1 MRGYEGEVKNTVK
14 EKIQIQ
20 VVVFELM
27 RDPSRSLEYNKEI
40 MTCEEKIVRYKC
52 VCGSPQTFD
61 HNTVSKFWVKLLPY
75 VMLRPPL
82 ESPNYYP
89 PRELSSKELH
99 KNLQI

>member
-52 VCGSPQTFD
+52 MC
-61 HNTVSKFWVKLLPY
+61 
-75 VMLRPPL
+75 
-82 ESPNYYP
+82 ESPTWKN
-89 PRELSSKELH
+89 KE
-99 KNLQI
+99 KKT